1 MTPGTSLR
9 PSFHGSGGTLFG
21 LQLKNLFLTIL
32 TLGIYAF
39 WGRADVRRYVFGQ
52 TALSGDRFAFVGT
65 GGEMLKG
72 WLKAMGLIV
81 LMLILSQFISS
92 YVNVIVGTLVLY
104 FTMGLLFFPFALVGS
119 RRYRLNRTTWRGV
132 RFGFTGEVDDFM
144 GVYVPGI
151 LLTVFTFGIYSP
163 IFHANVRKYLVDQTK
178 FGSRA
183 FNFTGNGK
191 DLFGRFLLAILLT
204 PFTLGLYWFW
214 FNAYRHRYYW
224 SHTNFQGATFRSD
237 VTGESLLALQ
247 LTNALLVFFTLGI
260 GASWA
265 QVRSINYQCENITL
279 VGDAG
284 FNAVLQGIGT
294 ATATGEEL
302 GEVLDVDMVGAD
314 FFGL

>member
-9 PSFHGSGGTLFG
+9 PSFHGSAGTLFG
-21 LQLKNLFLTIL
+21 IHLKNFLLTII

-39 WGRADVRRYVFGQ
+39 WGKADVRKYVYGQ
-52 TALSGDRFAFVGT
+52 LALAGDRFAFEGT
-65 GGEMLKG
+65 GGEMLRG
-72 WLKAMGLIV
+72 WLKAMGLI
-81 LMLILSQFISS
+81 ILAVVAGILVTTF
-92 YVNVIVGTLVLY
+92 VNEILGTVVLY
-104 FTMGLLFFPFALVGS
+104 AGMTVGFFPLALVGS

-132 RFGFTGEVDDFM
+132 RFGFTGEVGEFV
-144 GVYVPGI
+144 GVYLPGL
-151 LLTVFTFGIYSP
+151 LLTVVTLGLYSP
-163 IFHANVRKYLVDQTK
+163 IYHANVRRYLVDK
-178 FGSRA
+178 SRFGNTS
-183 FNFTGNGK
+183 FTFTGNGK

-224 SHTNFQGATFRSD
+224 AHTNFAGATFRSE

-260 GASWA
+260 AYPWA
-265 QVRSINYQCENITL
+265 QVRSINYQCANLTL

-284 FNAVLQGIGT
+284 FEAVLQQAGT
-294 ATATGEEL
+294 ATATGEGL
-302 GEVLDVDMVGAD
+302 GEVLDVELVGAD